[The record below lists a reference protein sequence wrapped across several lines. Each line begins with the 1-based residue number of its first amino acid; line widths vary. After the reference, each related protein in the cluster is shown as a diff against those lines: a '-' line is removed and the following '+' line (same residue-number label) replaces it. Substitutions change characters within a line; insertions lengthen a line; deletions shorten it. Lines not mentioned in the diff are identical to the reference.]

1 MYQEGPRSF
10 ELDGVRVL
18 EDSHDKKQWGYLAT
32 QVELGKTPDG
42 SPAFSF
48 IEYKP
53 AAVAA
58 GVKGGGYLSFRSQIV
73 LPEATRQRI
82 LGRIAAMSPGGD
94 VRLAP
99 VPIEAGTVRCV
110 ALNLEGGG
118 GTVATAPPPGAF
130 NAVTTVLGAVSP
142 SMVEPQDAV
151 FSLVL
156 NQEGTTILRKAFEQ
170 GATPVAAI
178 YDLKYSVLTPDV
190 HVEITADFDRIYTHF
205 SAGIEAQ
212 IYWLRA
218 GIDAGFE
225 KLVQDGVIQIKVISF
240 ANADDREA
248 KEKWALDFFKT
259 DLLAKWFEPSLD
271 LGQLKGPA
279 QPEGLDGVLDRLKKL
294 NPAGGTTTTQ
304 PPGGGTTPTTPA
316 GGGGA
321 TPTPAPATPPRA
333 TLTTK
338 ETSPSP
344 LPPGYG
350 LSMTPAPSGTT
361 ETLVV
366 QGPAG
371 AAVTVDGKTKML
383 DAAGKV
389 SVEVPAASSLPV
401 TVDWPAAPPVEET
414 FPLFFTFDQPR
425 ADGFS
430 ANPSNPIYGSYLR
443 NSPTPADPRFSQS
456 AAPGRTPPPGG
467 AAALQEWLDRLAT
480 PKDVVVTAH
489 ASFEGESS
497 AELTDRNQKLSERR
511 LAVAR
516 GIIANRATIASAV
529 ARGFSRAREAGRIRV
544 ETDRVAEITGKV
556 PGATPAVSIR
566 ATLARGAAPTPPKD
580 GDPPKDGQPKDKDKD
595 GQPKDGGGPAT
606 GGNQTPA
613 LVSFKL
619 RFVRQEERKTLK
631 VVYDRQQ
638 AVKRTV
644 SPQGFLGMLLD
655 ELPDKRKHLV
665 SVDLDDLFFRV
676 LDVDVATPVDFQRI
690 GLFASDVAID
700 YGDPANAQDHRH
712 AEFRLTAADPG
723 PKRFSTFLNAAHD
736 IDFQTTVQHHFDA
749 NSGWIG
755 EKLSYEIPARS
766 QTDRTL
772 KVDPADDLGFLE
784 LSIFPNRIDAG
795 IVDAIDVDLSYDD
808 GEGFQRNDVFRV
820 LPDSEPQL
828 WRLRLTHRDKRQWTA
843 RFTHHLK
850 NGITR
855 TSAPITSDASFLPV
869 DDEFPAT
876 LDIRAIPLFGPDTVR
891 RAFVDVGY
899 RDLQNAYVR
908 DERIEIPGDATE
920 PVALR
925 IALLDPTLRQFRH
938 RVSLVTT
945 DGRLIQNGPVDGE
958 ETLIGVGL

>member
-1 MYQEGPRSF
+1 
-10 ELDGVRVL
+10 
-18 EDSHDKKQWGYLAT
+18 
-32 QVELGKTPDG
+32 
-42 SPAFSF
+42 
-48 IEYKP
+48 
-53 AAVAA
+53 
-58 GVKGGGYLSFRSQIV
+58 VKGGWFLSFRSVIV
-73 LPEATRQRI
+73 LPDATRQRI
-82 LGRIAAMSPGGD
+82 LGRIAAMVPGGNI
-94 VRLAP
+94 RLSP
-99 VPIEAGTVRCV
+99 IPIETGAVRCV

-130 NAVTTVLGAVSP
+130 NAVTKILGTTRP

-156 NQEGTTILRKAFEQ
+156 DQEGTTILRKAFEQ

-178 YDLKYSVLTPDV
+178 YELGYTVLTPDV
-190 HVEITADFDRIYTHF
+190 HVEITADFERIYTHF
-205 SAGIEAQ
+205 SVGIEAQ

-225 KLVQDGVIQIKVISF
+225 KLVQDGVIQIKVIDF
-240 ANADDREA
+240 TDAEDREA
-248 KEKWALDFFKT
+248 KEKWALDFFKN
-259 DLLAKWFEPSLD
+259 DLLGKWFEPSLD

-294 NPAGGTTTTQ
+294 NPAGGGITTQ
-304 PPGGGTTPTTPA
+304 PPGGGGGTTQPA
-316 GGGGA
+316 GGGA
-321 TPTPAPATPPRA
+321 TPSPTPAAPPRA
-333 TLTTK
+333 TLAIK
-338 ETSPSP
+338 ETSPTP
-344 LPPGYG
+344 LPPGFG
-350 LSMTPAPSGTT
+350 LSMTPAASGTT

-371 AAVTVDGKTKML
+371 SVVTVGDKTKML
-383 DAAGKV
+383 DSAGKV
-389 SVEVPAASSLPV
+389 SVEVPAATSLAV
-401 TVDWPAAPPVEET
+401 SVDWPAAPPVEET
-414 FPLFFTFDQPR
+414 FPLLFTFDQPK

-430 ANPSNPIYGSYLR
+430 ASPTNPIYGSYLR
-443 NSPTPADPRFSQS
+443 NSPTPADPQFSQS
-456 AAPGRTPPPGG
+456 TATGRTPPPGG
-467 AAALQEWLDRLAT
+467 AAALQEWLDRLVT
-480 PKDVVVTAH
+480 PKNVVVTAH
-489 ASFEGESS
+489 ASFEGDSS
-497 AELTDRNQKLSERR
+497 AQSIDRNQKLSERR

-516 GIIANRATIASAV
+516 GIIANRASVDSAV
-529 ARGFSRAREAGRIRV
+529 AKGFSRAREAGHIKLQ
-544 ETDRVAEITGKV
+544 TDRVAEVTGKV

-566 ATLARGAAPTPPKD
+566 ANPARGAAPAQPKD
-580 GDPPKDGQPKDKDKD
+580 GEQPKDGQPKDKD
-595 GQPKDGGGPAT
+595 GQPKDGGGAT
-606 GGNQTPA
+606 GGSQTPA

-631 VVYDRQQ
+631 VIYDRKK
-638 AVKRTV
+638 AVKQTV
-644 SPQGFLGMLLD
+644 APQGFLGMLLN

-676 LDVDVATPVDFQRI
+676 LDVDVATPVDFERI

-700 YGDPANAQDHRH
+700 YGDPAEAQGHRH

-736 IDFQTTVQHHFDA
+736 IDFRTSAQHHFDA
-749 NSGWIG
+749 DSGWIG
-755 EKLSYEIPARS
+755 EKLSYEVPERS

-795 IVDAIDVDLSYDD
+795 IVDAIDVDLSYSD
-808 GEGFQRNDVFRV
+808 GAGFERSDVFRV
-820 LPDSEPQL
+820 LPDSAPQL
-828 WRLRLTHRDKRQWTA
+828 WRLRLTHRDKREWTA

-850 NGITR
+850 NGTTR
-855 TSAPITSDASFLPV
+855 TSPPITSDASFLPV

-891 RAFVDVGY
+891 RAFVDVAY
-899 RDLQNAYVR
+899 RDLGNAYVR

-925 IALLDPTLRQFRH
+925 IALLDPNLRTYRH